1 MHSTRKQFIRY
12 VIVGLSANVTGF
24 LLYIFV
30 TSFGVSP
37 ILTVSIFYLI
47 YICLTFYFNKTWSFD
62 HHGQRTVAAMKYLF
76 AYFVSYVLN
85 VILLAY
91 FNSYL
96 GFSHIV
102 VQAAA
107 VVPIAALL
115 FLMQKYWVF
124 QKKSTVSVVER
135 SL

>member
-1 MHSTRKQFIRY
+1 MRSTRKQFIRY
-12 VIVGLSANVTGF
+12 VIVGLFSNIAGF
-24 LLYIFV
+24 LIYVLV
-30 TSFGVSP
+30 TSLGISP
-37 ILTVSIFYLI
+37 ILTISISYLI
-47 YICLTFYFNKTWSFD
+47 YICLTFYFNKKWSFA
-62 HHGQRTVAAMKYLF
+62 HHGQRTTTAMKYF
-76 AYFVSYVLN
+76 TVYCVSYVLN

-102 VQAAA
+102 VQAGA
-107 VVPIAALL
+107 VVPIAALI

-124 QKKSTVSVVER
+124 RTQPTVSVVER